1 MVRDDL
7 APVFSKLGLAPT
19 AEQAA
24 KLSQYL
30 DLLLRWNAVYNLTAV
45 RDRQSMLAQHL
56 ADCLAVVPSL
66 SRAFEGGGRLLDVGT
81 GGGLPAV
88 VIATLLPAFDVTC
101 VDSVAKK
108 VAFVRQAA
116 AELGLGNLHP
126 RHSRIESLRL
136 PAFDVAI
143 SRAFGSLADF
153 CNATQGLL
161 TPKGIRLAMKGRAP
175 DDEMAAL
182 HGGIEVFHV
191 EQLQVPGLDA
201 RRCLVWMRE
210 SGAR

>member
-1 MVRDDL
+1 VRDDL
-7 APVFSKLGLAPT
+7 APVFEKLGLAPT
-19 AEQAA
+19 AEQTA

-45 RDRQSMLAQHL
+45 RDRESMLAQHL
-56 ADCLAVVPSL
+56 SDCLAVIPALARS
-66 SRAFEGGGRLLDVGT
+66 SQGGRLIDVGT

-101 VDSVAKK
+101 VDGVAKK
-108 VAFVRQAA
+108 VAFVRQVAS
-116 AELGLGNLHP
+116 ELGLGNLHP
-126 RHSRIESLRL
+126 MHSRVQDLRL
-136 PAFDVAI
+136 PAFDVAV

-153 CNATQGLL
+153 CNATRGLMAL
-161 TPKGIRLAMKGRAP
+161 AGIRLAMKGRVPEDEIAALP
-175 DDEMAAL
+175 DDV
-182 HGGIEVFHV
+182 EVFHV

-210 SGAR
+210 RGPG